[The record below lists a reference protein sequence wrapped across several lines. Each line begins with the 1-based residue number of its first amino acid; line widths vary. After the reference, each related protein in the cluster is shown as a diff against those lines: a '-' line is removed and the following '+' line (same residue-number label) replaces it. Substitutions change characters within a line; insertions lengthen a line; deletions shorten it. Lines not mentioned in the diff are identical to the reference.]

1 MKNKLGIHIII
12 GRDRIFSP
20 EELICMMR
28 SSLEWQ
34 EHNGPMIAVV
44 DEPFYDLLYRNQLE
58 DLYQDIIPIPEEV
71 ETEEQ
76 VRSYVKGMFA
86 DDVFFIGI
94 DEIAIAEEGGK
105 TRSEKINQKQKDFV
119 DLQLELLP
127 EVYQK
132 IWHNTR
138 LQELFMQGQL
148 QQT

>member
-34 EHNGPMIAVV
+34 EYNGPMIAVV

-58 DLYQDIIPIPEEV
+58 DLYQDIIPIPEEA

-94 DEIAIAEEGGK
+94 DEIAIAEEEGK